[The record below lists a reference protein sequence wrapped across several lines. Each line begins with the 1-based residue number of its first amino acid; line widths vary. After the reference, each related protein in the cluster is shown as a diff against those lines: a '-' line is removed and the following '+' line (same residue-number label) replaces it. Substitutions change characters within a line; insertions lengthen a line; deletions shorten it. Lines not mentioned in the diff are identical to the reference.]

1 MRRREEWATKA
12 LKILFLHSGKVD
24 YLQDIL
30 YRGFI
35 QVVGTENVQPYR
47 WYKRYHL
54 PIYEHPKNLGF
65 SGFRVPRP
73 RVSTSAIKNFSLIVI
88 ASCKSST
95 FRDYLE
101 VAPHIRRGGKVIFL
115 DGGDEA
121 DIAGDLRR
129 EGTEELFF
137 EAMSVRPPDCIFK
150 REMLIAQ
157 NYDSNV
163 FPLNFAVSFDK
174 FRSAPIKKRFDVV
187 FWAVESHPIRTEV
200 LAVLEPLF
208 DCKTN
213 GSVRDKSFRKHQRK
227 GRDYLNGILESRIT
241 LNFRGAGWDTLRYWE
256 VPALGQF
263 LISQRPEI
271 VIPNNFEDGKSIVFV
286 REDPSEAIDLCQYFL
301 RKPTKAEAIGRAA
314 AERSSQF
321 HTPEHRAR
329 YVIEKVKLNT

>member
-1 MRRREEWATKA
+1 M
-12 LKILFLHSGKVD
+12 KILFLHSGKVD
-24 YLQDIL
+24 YLQDAL
-30 YRGFI
+30 YQGFL
-35 QVVGTENVQPYR
+35 QVVGAGSVQPYR

-73 RVSTSAIKNFSLIVI
+73 RVSASAIKNFSLIVI

-101 VAPHIRRGGKVIFL
+101 VAPHIRRGAKVIFL

-129 EGTEELFF
+129 EGSEELFS
-137 EAMSVRPPDCIFK
+137 EAMCVRPPDCIFK
-150 REMLIAQ
+150 REMLIGR
-157 NYDSNV
+157 NYGSKV
-163 FPLNFAVSFDK
+163 FPLNFAVCFDK
-174 FRSAPIKKRFDVV
+174 FRSAPRPKRFDVV

-200 LAVLEPLF
+200 LTVLEPLF
-208 DCKTN
+208 DCRTN
-213 GSVRDKSFRKHQRK
+213 GSVRDKSFRKHHRK

-256 VPALGQF
+256 VPALRQF

-271 VIPNNFEDGKSIVFV
+271 VIPNNFVDGKSIVFV
-286 REDPSEAIDLCQYFL
+286 GGDPFEAIDLCQYFL

-329 YVIEKVKLNT
+329 YVIEKVKLDS

>member
-1 MRRREEWATKA
+1 MCRYEEWATKA

-24 YLQDIL
+24 YLQDAL
-30 YRGFI
+30 YQGFI

-65 SGFRVPRP
+65 SGFKIPRS
-73 RVSTSAIKNFSLIVI
+73 RVSKSAIKNFSLIVI

-101 VAPHIRRGGKVIFL
+101 VAPHIKRGAKIIFL

-129 EGTEELFF
+129 EGSEELFF
-137 EAMSVRPPDCIFK
+137 EAMGARPPDYIFK
-150 REMLIAQ
+150 REMLIGR
-157 NYDSNV
+157 NYGPKV
-163 FPLNFAVSFDK
+163 FPLNLAVSFNNFK
-174 FRSAPIKKRFDVV
+174 SAPKPKRFDVV
-187 FWAVESHPIRTEV
+187 FWAVESHPVRTEV
-200 LAVLEPLF
+200 LTALEHQF
-208 DCKTN
+208 DCRSN
-213 GSVRDKSFRKHQRK
+213 GSVRDKSFSKHHRK
-227 GRDYLNGILESRIT
+227 GFDYLNGILESRIT

-271 VIPNNFEDGKSIVFV
+271 VIPYNFEDGKSIVFV
-286 REDPSEAIDLCQYFL
+286 GKDPCEAIDLCQYFL

-314 AERSSQF
+314 AERTSQF

-329 YVIEKVKLNT
+329 YVIEKLQLGS